1 MATKSTIT
9 KMTAKKGTGKQ
20 NTCSSCL
27 SIKLDKLV
35 KNTCVTC
42 IEQKKAKKNEAS
54 RQWRLKLTPEQ
65 KAKKNE
71 TARQYYLKR
80 TPEQNAKYNETSRRN
95 KALKKQQ
102 SRIENVEITVIVSAV
117 AATRPIPPPR
127 DRSKLIVF
135 TAAAPA
141 ETAIV
146 TRPTPPPR
154 DRSKLS
160 VHSTYV
166 EEDF

>member
-1 MATKSTIT
+1 
-9 KMTAKKGTGKQ
+9 MTAKKSTGKQ

-27 SIKLDKLV
+27 SIKLEKLV

-71 TARQYYLKR
+71 KARQSYLKR

-102 SRIENVEITVIVSAV
+102 SRIDNVEITVIISAV

-127 DRSKLIVF
+127 DRSKLSVF
-135 TAAAPA
+135 TAADAPS

-160 VHSTYV
+160 VRSIYV